1 MEQAMQQYHDML
13 REMYSYYRSQP
24 SCMEGLLSRR
34 KEMVGGFARFYNEQK
49 PDRIYLFGS
58 GSSLNACK
66 AASEYMETILG
77 VEITCAPPSN
87 PPVIRGSRPL
97 VLAISQ
103 SGKSSN
109 TVALLE
115 ELRGGVPTV
124 SFTAGVDNPVARMAD
139 FSVDISVGDET
150 VGPKTRGVTG
160 TVLCL
165 YLATLEAALLCGN
178 LSEAGYS
185 EEIGLLEKT
194 IGYGEQNLEAC
205 EDFYRAHLEDLKLA
219 RHFLFVGKGP
229 AAAVGEEDA
238 LKVLET
244 LCLPSAGYEFEEF
257 LHGPPICINEETALF
272 LFNSG
277 DKDSFRMKKMAD
289 ITRKASKNS
298 YIIDRTGSMQGDNI
312 LRLNAGDSKFMS
324 PFVDIYFGQL
334 ISSLLTQ
341 ELGIIRHPAIRSITS
356 DMNTKTSDSGK

>member
-1 MEQAMQQYHDML
+1 MDQAMQQYHEML

-24 SCMEGLLSRR
+24 TCMKGLLSKR
-34 KEMVGGFARFYNEQK
+34 KDIVGGFARFYTKQK
-49 PDRIYLFGS
+49 PDRIYLIGS

-77 VEITCAPPSN
+77 VEITCAPPST

-97 VLAISQ
+97 ILAVSQ
-103 SGKSSN
+103 GGKSSN
-109 TVALLE
+109 TVALLK
-115 ELRGGVPTV
+115 ELRSGVPTV

-139 FSVDISVGDET
+139 VSVDISVGDET

-165 YLATLEAALLCGN
+165 YLATLEAALLNGN
-178 LSEAGYS
+178 VNEAKYR
-185 EEIGLLEKT
+185 EEIGLLEET

-205 EDFYRAHLEDLKLA
+205 ENFYRAHLDDLKTA

-229 AAAVGEEDA
+229 ATAVGEEDA

-257 LHGPPICINEETALF
+257 LHGPSICIHEETALF

-277 DKDSFRMKKMAD
+277 DKDSVRMRKMAD
-289 ITRKASKNS
+289 IARKASKNS
-298 YIIDRTGSMQGDNI
+298 YMIDRTGSMQGDHI
-312 LRLNAGDSKFMS
+312 LQLKSGDSKFMS

-341 ELGIIRHPAIRSITS
+341 ELGIVRHPAIRSITS
-356 DMNTKTSDSGK
+356 DMDTKTSDSGK

>member
-1 MEQAMQQYHDML
+1 MEPVMQQYQGML
-13 REMYSYYRSQP
+13 REMYGYYRSQP

-34 KEMVGGFARFYNEQK
+34 KEIAGGFARFYHERK
-49 PDRIYLFGS
+49 PDRIYLIGS

-77 VEITCAPPSN
+77 VEVTCAPPSN
-87 PPVIRGSRPL
+87 PPVIRGSRPI
-97 VLAISQ
+97 VVTVSQ
-103 SGKSSN
+103 GGKSSN
-109 TVALLE
+109 TVALLK
-115 ELRGGVPTV
+115 ELQGGVPTV

-139 FSVDISVGDET
+139 LSVDIPVGDET
-150 VGPKTRGVTG
+150 VGPKTVGVTG

-165 YLATLEAALLCGN
+165 YMATLEAALVCGD
-178 LSEAGYS
+178 LSESRYG
-185 EEIGLLEKT
+185 EEIGLLEET

-205 EDFYRAHLEDLKLA
+205 EDFYLAHLEDLKTA

-244 LCLPSAGYEFEEF
+244 LCMPSAGYEFEEF

-272 LFNSG
+272 LFNSA
-277 DKDSFRMKKMAD
+277 DKDSVRMVKMAD
-289 ITRKASKNS
+289 IARKASNNS
-298 YIIDRTGSMQGDNI
+298 YIIDRTGSMQGDHV
-312 LRLNAGDSKFMS
+312 LRLKAGDSKFMS

-334 ISSLLTQ
+334 ISSLLTR
-341 ELGIIRHPAIRSITS
+341 ELGIVRHPAIRSITS
-356 DMNTKTSDSGK
+356 DMDTKTSESGE

>member
-1 MEQAMQQYHDML
+1 MEQVMQQYHDML
-13 REMYSYYRSQP
+13 REMYRYYRSQP

-34 KEMVGGFARFYNEQK
+34 KEIVGGFARFYNELK
-49 PDRIYLFGS
+49 PDRVYLIGS

-66 AASEYMETILG
+66 AASEYMETTLG
-77 VEITCAPPSN
+77 VEITCAPPSK

-97 VLAISQ
+97 VLVVSQ

-115 ELRGGVPTV
+115 ELRGEVPTV
-124 SFTAGVDNPVARMAD
+124 SFTAGDNNPVARIAD
-139 FSVDISVGDET
+139 LSVDISVGEET
-150 VGPKTRGVTG
+150 VGPKTRGFTG

-165 YLATLEAALLCGN
+165 YIAALEAALLGGN
-178 LSEAGYS
+178 LSEAGYGK
-185 EEIGLLEKT
+185 EIGLLEKT

-205 EDFYRAHLEDLKLA
+205 ENFYRAHLDDLKTA

-229 AAAVGEEDA
+229 AAAVGEEDT

-257 LHGPPICINEETALF
+257 LHGPPLCINEETALF

-277 DKDSFRMKKMAD
+277 DKDSVRMEKLAD

-298 YIIDRTGSMQGDNI
+298 YIIDRTGSMQGDHI

-324 PFVDIYFGQL
+324 PFVDVYFGQL
-334 ISSLLTQ
+334 ISALLTQ
-341 ELGIIRHPAIRSITS
+341 ELGIVRHPAVRSITS
-356 DMNTKTSDSGK
+356 DMGTRTPDAGK